1 MSVQGP
7 FNISCDEQF
16 QHGLFAVAVDAQVDF
31 EKSRAGVEDSQARD
45 KESGE
50 RVWVVRVID
59 NDPEARSSEFKVK
72 VVAPQCP
79 TLPDP
84 IPGTNFRPVTFKHM
98 TVTPY
103 VEETKMGRSRVAYS
117 FRAAAVE
124 APRADTSASG
134 GDKAASRPSEKS
146 AA

>member
-7 FNISCDEQF
+7 FNINCDEQF
-16 QHGLFAVAVDAQVDF
+16 PHGLFAVAVDAQQDY
-31 EKSRAGVEDSQARD
+31 EKSQAGVEDAQARD

-50 RVWVVRVID
+50 RIWVVRVLD
-59 NDPEARSSEFKVK
+59 NDPDARSNEFKVK
-72 VVAPQCP
+72 VIAPHCP

-117 FRAAAVE
+117 LRATAVE
-124 APRADTSASG
+124 APAGQTSNKST
-134 GDKAASRPSEKS
+134 RS